1 MTYMT
6 SVDEVENMTGID
18 FFYNLPDSIEE
29 LIESDFHVSEWT
41 L

>member
-6 SVDEVENMTGID
+6 SVDDIENITSID

-29 LIESDFHVSEWT
+29 QIECYFQVIDWT